1 MLLLIF
7 YISQVNFVFLL
18 FLGMV
23 ILLMKLKTKNYSEIK
38 KITTT
43 YTGTAIGTLQE
54 AITQDIA

>member
-23 ILLMKLKTKNYSEIK
+23 MLVMKLKNKNYLKSK
-38 KITTT
+38 K
-43 YTGTAIGTLQE
+43 
-54 AITQDIA
+54 

>member
-23 ILLMKLKTKNYSEIK
+23 MLVMKLKNKNYLRSK
-38 KITTT
+38 K
-43 YTGTAIGTLQE
+43 
-54 AITQDIA
+54 